1 MKRRDFFKL
10 VAGAVAIA
18 RPARAQQADSQRRIG
33 VLMSTTPQ
41 EPASEARIA
50 ALQQGLEEAGWTVG
64 RNLKIETRWSG
75 GDPAKLRKDAAEL
88 MASNPDVAVAGVGP
102 TVQALQ
108 QASRS
113 VPIVMVQSL
122 DPVGA
127 GFVKKLS
134 RPGGNTT
141 GFMQF
146 EYGLS
151 GKWLDL
157 LLEIAPSIKR
167 VGVVRDT
174 EGVAGTGQWAVIQ
187 AFGSPR
193 GVELSPINLSVNGD
207 TRAALS
213 EFAEEGPDNGLI
225 IAVATIPTIQHDL
238 IISTAAHYRI
248 PAVYP
253 YRFFV
258 DAGGLVSYG
267 PSLIDL
273 YRRAATYVDRILRGE
288 KPGDLPVQA
297 PTKYELVINLKT
309 ARAMS
314 INIPSTLLTRAD
326 EVIE

>member
-1 MKRRDFFKL
+1 L
-10 VAGAVAIA
+10 
-18 RPARAQQADSQRRIG
+18 
-33 VLMSTTPQ
+33 Q
-41 EPASEARIA
+41 ES
-50 ALQQGLEEAGWTVG
+50 GWAVG
-64 RNLKIETRWSG
+64 RNLQIDIRWSG
-75 GDPAKLRKDAAEL
+75 GDPVKLRQDAAAL
-88 MASNPDVAVAGVGP
+88 MALNPDVVVAGVGP

-113 VPIVMVQSL
+113 VPIVMAQSV
-122 DPVGA
+122 DPVGN

-141 GFMQF
+141 GFAQF

-151 GKWLDL
+151 GKWLEL
-157 LLEIAPSIKR
+157 LLEIAPSVKR
-167 VGVVRDT
+167 VGVVRDQ
-174 EGVAGTGQWAVIQ
+174 EVGSGGVVGTGQWAVIQ

-193 GVELSPINLSVNGD
+193 GVELSAINLRVNGD
-207 TRAALS
+207 TRAALA
-213 EFAEEGPDNGLI
+213 EFAEEAPDGGLI
-225 IAVATIPTIQHDL
+225 IAVATTPTIQHDL
-238 IISTAAHYRI
+238 IISTAAQYRI

-258 DAGGLVSYG
+258 DAGGLLSYG

-273 YRRAATYVDRILRGE
+273 YRRAAGYVDRILRGE

-309 ARAMS
+309 A
-314 INIPSTLLTRAD
+314 NTLGLTIPPTLLARAD